1 MKPKRDVTAMLQGEL
16 DKLTLDDLT
25 DTTAMHPDMKIKIH
39 ELIINYA
46 KSVEKRG
53 ERFDLTKHEFGQLV
67 VLEGLIIMSSATAEL
82 KQQISNN

>member
-25 DTTAMHPDMKIKIH
+25 VTTAMHSDMKIKIH

-46 KSVEKRG
+46 KGVEKRG

-67 VLEGLIIMSSATAEL
+67 VLEGLIIMSAARTAE
-82 KQQISNN
+82 SHHTNN